1 MKNIILKISVLSL
14 VAILITSCCKDDF
27 ETPAD
32 IIIPDTTTGIYVYVA
47 CADGNSISVVN
58 SETLQEVASLT
69 GADIQATSTEPRN
82 PVISSDFKMVFVPC
96 RHSNNV
102 LVIDA
107 NTKTITHN
115 VSDPSFDEPY
125 AAAFT
130 PGNGEVWVVNKKGG
144 GSSTG
149 SITIINSSTKAV
161 TSSIQDINLSS
172 PEGICIANGKAYI
185 ANRGNG
191 TVSVFDI
198 SSHSFISN
206 VDVGSE
212 PRYAVSSKNGDYVY
226 ITDDWDGLAKIN
238 TTVDTV
244 AAVIDAD
251 GRNAS
256 LSPDGSTLFVASH
269 STTIHM
275 VSTATDQVTDFTIP
289 GARFLYATAI
299 RSDGK
304 IGFATDED
312 DYLVYTFDPVTG
324 ALLNNGAG
332 IAVGNTPR
340 GIVSQ

>member
-1 MKNIILKISVLSL
+1 MKNIILKISVLAL
-14 VAILITSCCKDDF
+14 VAILITSCCKDDY
-27 ETPAD
+27 ETPGD
-32 IIIPDTTTGIYVYVA
+32 IIIPVPTTGIYVYVA

-69 GADIQATSTEPRN
+69 GADIQVTSSEPRN
-82 PVISSDFKMVFVPC
+82 PVISSDLKTVFVPC

-107 NTKTITHN
+107 VTKTITHN
-115 VSDPSFDEPY
+115 VSDTSFDEPY

-130 PGNGEVWVVNKKGG
+130 AGDGEVWVVNKKGG

-149 SITIINSSTKAV
+149 SITIINASTKVV
-161 TSSIQDINLSS
+161 TSSIQDTNLFS

-185 ANRGNG
+185 ANKGNG
-191 TVSVFDI
+191 TVSVFNV
-198 SSHSFISN
+198 SSHSFVTNI
-206 VDVGSE
+206 DVGSE
-212 PRYAVSSKNGDYVY
+212 PRYAVSSKNGDFVYV
-226 ITDDWDGLAKIN
+226 TDDWNGLAKIN

-251 GRNAS
+251 GRNAA

-275 VSTATDQVTDFTIP
+275 VSTSTDQVSEITVT
-289 GARFLYATAI
+289 GARFIYAVAI
-299 RSDGK
+299 KSDGT

-312 DYLVYTFDPVTG
+312 DNLVYVFDPVSG
-324 ALLNNGAG
+324 DILNNGAG
-332 IAVGNTPR
+332 ILVGDTPR